1 MVLFTLIGWAVQ
13 AFAGLDNAL
22 LIGLIAG
29 MLVANFVP
37 ARGACPIAPRQ
48 QP

>member
-13 AFAGLDNAL
+13 AFAGLDSG
-22 LIGLIAG
+22 IFFGLIVG

-37 ARGACPIAPRQ
+37 ARGACPIPPRASR
-48 QP
+48 